1 MESMTTARTREYPH
15 QPNRR
20 PQRRRRTLIISAI
33 VIIGT
38 LIIGVVAAD
47 RIVDYTTEQR
57 IAESLEDYGEADV
70 SVEGFPVLTQLAG
83 GELDSVAITADRA
96 QYEGVDFTDVE
107 ADLYGVPTDTSR
119 PIGTVD
125 ATAVLSHSTLD
136 SLAAEHAS
144 LPESM
149 TFTTVDGQ
157 LALKGSLL
165 GQDLLVGIEPKA
177 RGQTRR
183 GGRDNDPTGLGGGR
197 RGIPAELPDLGDLR
211 YRHRPRLP
219 ARRSR
224 AHRHR
229 GHGRGPV
236 APPARIRSQPGLRPA
251 GRRAGRYAARRS
263 ARAGHRVSVPLV
275 TTPIAARETD
285 DSRRCRPEPSVL
297 SALSSPRLL
306 TREVLAGTRRG
317 PGPHPR
323 GDRVSRSSPE
333 SIPRSACSPRSS
345 WPPRSPSSGAGR
357 P

>member
-38 LIIGVVAAD
+38 LIIGVIAAD

-70 SVEGFPVLTQLAG
+70 DVEGFPVLTQLAG

-96 QYEGVDFTDVE
+96 QYDGVYFTDVE
-107 ADLYGVPTDTSR
+107 ADLYDVPTDTSR

-125 ATAVLSHSTLD
+125 ATAVLPHSTLD

-157 LALKGSLL
+157 LVLKGSLL

-177 RGQTRR
+177 
-183 GGRDNDPTGLGGGR
+183 
-197 RGIPAELPDLGDLR
+197 E
-211 YRHRPRLP
+211 
-219 ARRSR
+219 
-224 AHRHR
+224 
-229 GHGRGPV
+229 
-236 APPARIRSQPGLRPA
+236 
-251 GRRAGRYAARRS
+251 GRRAAVDATTIRLGS
-263 ARAGHRVSVPLV
+263 AEVDVASLPSFLTSAISDIVIDLDFLPAGLELTDIEATDAGLSVRLHGSGVSL
-275 TTPIAARETD
+275 D
-285 DSRRCRPEPSVL
+285 
-297 SALSSPRLL
+297 
-306 TREVLAGTRRG
+306 
-317 PGPHPR
+317 
-323 GDRVSRSSPE
+323 
-333 SIPRSACSPRSS
+333 
-345 WPPRSPSSGAGR
+345 
-357 P
+357 